1 MLHNKHITDHGSAR
15 MNQRGIREKDLDL
28 LFLIGTEAGDG
39 LVVLQRDYQAFERVL
54 KRLIQRARHLVGK
67 RVVIAE
73 GQLITGYHA
82 IPGKMRRLLNKIE
95 EGSFK

>member
-1 MLHNKHITDHGSAR
+1 MSAVTITDHGSAR

-28 LFLIGTEAGDG
+28 LLLIGTEIDDG
-39 LVVLQRDYQAFERVL
+39 FVVRQRDYQAFERVL
-54 KRLIQRARHLVGK
+54 KRLIQRARRLVGK

-82 IPGKMRRLLNKIE
+82 MPGKMRRLLNRIE
-95 EGSFK
+95 EGNLK

>member
-1 MLHNKHITDHGSAR
+1 
-15 MNQRGIREKDLDL
+15 
-28 LFLIGTEAGDG
+28 
-39 LVVLQRDYQAFERVL
+39 VL

-82 IPGKMRRLLNKIE
+82 IPGKMRCLLNKIE